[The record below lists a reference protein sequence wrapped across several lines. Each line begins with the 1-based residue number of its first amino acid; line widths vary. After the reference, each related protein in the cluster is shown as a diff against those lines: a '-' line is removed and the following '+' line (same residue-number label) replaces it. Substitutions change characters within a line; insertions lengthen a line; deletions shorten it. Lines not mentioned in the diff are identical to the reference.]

1 MRNKNEFQPDKPKL
15 GILDRLY
22 LTRLQRKVL
31 LKWVL
36 YSLTLLLLSLL
47 QDVILCRFT
56 LLGATTELIP
66 CAIILV
72 CLLEGLD
79 GGCIFT
85 LCAACLYLFS
95 GTAPG
100 VYAMVL
106 LTFLA
111 IGAALFRQAYLQKGF
126 LAALICTI
134 PTVFLYQMLIYV
146 VGLFLGLT
154 PANRILGFCI
164 TAGLSCLCVPVLYPL
179 FRRIASIGG
188 EPWRE

>member
-1 MRNKNEFQPDKPKL
+1 MANKNEFQPDKPKL

-36 YSLTLLLLSLL
+36 YSVILVALSLL
-47 QDVILCRFT
+47 QDVILCRFQ
-56 LLGATTELIP
+56 LFGATTELIP
-66 CAIILV
+66 CAVILI

-79 GGCIFT
+79 GGCVFT
-85 LCAACLYLFS
+85 LCASCLYLFS

-100 VYAMVL
+100 VYAMVI

-111 IGAALFRQAYLQKGF
+111 ILATWFRQAYLQKGF
-126 LAALICTI
+126 WAAVCCAVPAML
-134 PTVFLYQMLIYV
+134 LYELLLFVI
-146 VGLFLGLT
+146 GLFLGLT
-154 PANRILGFCI
+154 QIGRFFSFLI
-164 TAGLSCLCVPVLYPL
+164 TVGLTCLSIPVLYPL
-179 FRRIASIGG
+179 FLRIASIGG

>member
-1 MRNKNEFQPDKPKL
+1 MAKRNEFQPDKPRL

-22 LTRLQRKVL
+22 LTRHQRKVL

-36 YSLTLLLLSLL
+36 YSLTLVILSLL
-47 QDVILCRFT
+47 QDVILCRFQ

-100 VYAMVL
+100 VYAMVV
-106 LTFLA
+106 LTFLT
-111 IGAALFRQAYLQKGF
+111 IFAAWFRQAYLQKGF
-126 LAALICTI
+126 LAALVCSV
-134 PTVFLYQMLIYV
+134 PTVFIYELLIFV
-146 VGLFLGLT
+146 IGLFLGLT
-154 PANRILGFCI
+154 QPGRIVGFLI
-164 TAGLSCLCVPVLYPL
+164 TAALSCLSIPILYPL
-179 FRRIASIGG
+179 FLRIASIGG